1 MNLDF
6 SDANVLV
13 IGDVMLDSYW
23 QGNTQRISPEAP
35 VPVVHVQDQYQRV
48 GGAANVAM
56 NIQSLG
62 AKVMLSGVIGDDRDG
77 HKLIEL
83 LERNNIDQHCQIVK
97 GIPTTTKLRVLSQ
110 HQQLIR
116 ADFEQSIA
124 EFDTSDVLRKCE
136 HLLAQAHMLV
146 LSDYGKGVLEDP
158 RPFIQTARAAN
169 VPVLV
174 DPKKNDF
181 ASYQGSWLI
190 TPNYREFEAVVGRC
204 QSDAVIEQRARNLI
218 AQHNLGGLLIT
229 RGEQGMDLVLDGES
243 LHHFPAHAREV
254 YDVTGAGDTVIA
266 SLATAVASGQSVR
279 DAVFLACKA
288 AGIVVGRVGTAS
300 VTPDDLAALD
310 RRETHKLAPIDDKI
324 VGEAECL
331 KLIEGLK
338 NEGRKIVFTNGCFD
352 LLHAG
357 HVRYLEAAADL
368 GDILVV
374 AVNSDDSVRGLKGE
388 GRPINGLD
396 DRAQVLASLASVD
409 LVVDFSESTPERLIC
424 KIAPDI
430 LVKGADYSE
439 EEVAG
444 RQCAGEVKLISLVD
458 GKSSTSIMDAIR
470 RESTDI
476 N

>member
-6 SDANVLV
+6 SAANILV

-62 AKVMLSGVIGDDRDG
+62 AKVMLSGVIGDDNDG
-77 HKLIEL
+77 RKLIEL
-83 LERNNIDQHCQIVK
+83 LEQNRIEQHCQIVAD
-97 GIPTTTKLRVLSQ
+97 IPTTTKLRVLSQ

-116 ADFEQSIA
+116 ADFEQSIVG
-124 EFDTSDVLRKCE
+124 FDASDLQKKCQQ
-136 HLLAQAHMLV
+136 LLSQAQMLL
-146 LSDYGKGVLEDP
+146 LSDYGKGVLDDP
-158 RPFIQTARAAN
+158 QPFIQAAQAAG

-174 DPKKNDF
+174 DPKKSDF
-181 ASYQGSWLI
+181 SSYQGSWLI
-190 TPNYREFEAVVGRC
+190 TPNYREFEAVVGSC
-204 QSDAVIEQRARNLI
+204 QSDAEIEQRARNLI
-218 AQHNLGGLLIT
+218 NQHNLGGLLIT
-229 RGEQGMDLVLDGES
+229 RGEHGMDLVLEAES

-266 SLATAVASGQSVR
+266 ALATAVANGQSIR

-300 VTPDDLAALD
+300 VTPQDLDALD
-310 RRETHKLAPIDDKI
+310 RRETHKLAAIDDKI
-324 VGEAECL
+324 VSETECL
-331 KLIEGLK
+331 KVIDGLK
-338 NEGRKIVFTNGCFD
+338 IEGRKIVFTNGCFD

-357 HVRYLEAAADL
+357 HVRYLEAAAAL

-388 GRPINGLD
+388 GRPVNGLN

-409 LVVDFSESTPERLIC
+409 LVVDFSEATPERLIC
-424 KIAPDI
+424 AITPDV

-444 RQCAGEVKLISLVD
+444 RQCAGEVKLIDLVD
-458 GKSSTSIMDAIR
+458 GKSSSSIMHAIR
-470 RESTDI
+470 QKSQD
-476 N
+476 NK